1 MKNEFLT
8 DFQQVEKMNSASLK
22 IKLERIT
29 HRHRY
34 ERLLNEVFGG
44 DVARAR
50 GYYKEMFLN
59 FITSREFPIDHE
71 AYDAEIYE
79 LIKEYA
85 EQVKSEY
92 QADFRSCE
100 MKLKSATK
108 HFNSLKTELDAL
120 EARHPEWKGM
130 TPTFILG
137 SKDQQKWMRVFRE
150 KQLAERT
157 LDIAKYDLG
166 TCSIS
171 HFYVIPHLFETKEEY
186 QVRIHEG
193 DGKVNATHRT
203 RPEERD
209 EENSFNNI

>member
-1 MKNEFLT
+1 MDRT
-8 DFQQVEKMNSASLK
+8 SIK

-34 ERLLNEVFGG
+34 EQLLNELFGG
-44 DVARAR
+44 DVALAR
-50 GYYKEMFLN
+50 EYYKEMLLN
-59 FITSREFPIDHE
+59 FITGREFHNEHE

-92 QADFRSCE
+92 LADVRSCE
-100 MKLKSATK
+100 MKLKSATE
-108 HFNSLKTELDAL
+108 HFNSVKTELEAL
-120 EARHPEWKGM
+120 EAKHPEWKEM
-130 TPTFILG
+130 VPTFILG
-137 SKDQQKWMRVFRE
+137 SKDHQKWMKLFRE
-150 KQLAERT
+150 KQLAEGA

-166 TCSIS
+166 ACSIS
-171 HFYVIPHLFETKEEY
+171 HFYIIPHLFETKEEY

-209 EENSFNNI
+209 EENSFNII